1 MYQKDLKSKRKGNI
15 CPRCCCE
22 DTKTITFSS
31 HGLYFSECIPNIYKA
46 IIKGRAGEMMNDIF
60 FTEEENAF
68 RKKLQEFIEAEIA
81 PHAREIEESNRYPRE
96 LIKKMGDAQYLAVF
110 HPPEYGGSGKGLST
124 EIIVCEE
131 ISAVSPALDMSRM
144 ASVTLYGAPL
154 RRFGTEEQKQKYLVP
169 VIKGEKIGAIAITE
183 PDVGSDT
190 AGMKTRAERD
200 GDEYIINGEKKF
212 ITNGSQA
219 DYLCVFAITNP
230 DVHPKDGMS
239 AFIFPKDTKGFSV
252 VEDHDLMGMK
262 GARVSQLKFEDCRI
276 PAENMAGEENSGF
289 RVLMDELDSERTAI
303 AAEAVGYCRMP
314 FEEAVTWSCE
324 RIQFDRPIRYFE
336 AVSFKVAEMA
346 TEIEAAR
353 LMVLKAA
360 RMYDKGMKI
369 TKEAAMAKIFATEA
383 SVDVANKA
391 LQILGGN
398 GYTRNYRVEQ
408 FLRDARLM
416 MIGGGTAEILRF
428 LVQREIYK
436 ERKT

>member
-1 MYQKDLKSKRKGNI
+1 
-15 CPRCCCE
+15 
-22 DTKTITFSS
+22 
-31 HGLYFSECIPNIYKA
+31 
-46 IIKGRAGEMMNDIF
+46 
-60 FTEEENAF
+60 
-68 RKKLQEFIEAEIA
+68 
-81 PHAREIEESNRYPRE
+81 
-96 LIKKMGDAQYLAVF
+96 
-110 HPPEYGGSGKGLST
+110 
-124 EIIVCEE
+124 
-131 ISAVSPALDMSRM
+131 
-144 ASVTLYGAPL
+144 
-154 RRFGTEEQKQKYLVP
+154 
-169 VIKGEKIGAIAITE
+169 
-183 PDVGSDT
+183 
-190 AGMKTRAERD
+190 MKTKAERD

-239 AFIFPKDTKGFSV
+239 AFIFPKETKGFSV

-276 PAENMAGEENSGF
+276 PAENMVGEENSGF

-303 AAEAVGYCRMP
+303 AAEAVGYCRVP
-314 FEEAVTWSCE
+314 FEEAITWSCE

-336 AVSFKVAEMA
+336 AISFKIAEMA
-346 TEIEAAR
+346 TKIEAAR
-353 LMVLKAA
+353 LLILKAA

-383 SVDVANKA
+383 SVDVANNA

-436 ERKT
+436 ERKG

>member
-1 MYQKDLKSKRKGNI
+1 
-15 CPRCCCE
+15 
-22 DTKTITFSS
+22 
-31 HGLYFSECIPNIYKA
+31 
-46 IIKGRAGEMMNDIF
+46 MNGIF

-68 RKKLQEFIEAEIA
+68 RQELQEFIEAEIA
-81 PHAREIEESNRYPRE
+81 PHAREIEENNTYPRD
-96 LIKKMGDAQYLAVF
+96 LIRKMGEAGYLAVF

-131 ISAVSPALDMSRM
+131 LSAVSPSMDMGRM
-144 ASVTLYGAPL
+144 SSVTLFGAPL
-154 RRFGTEEQKQKYLVP
+154 RRFATEEQKQTYLAP
-169 VIKGEKIGAIAITE
+169 VIRGEKIGAIGITE

-190 AGMKTRAERD
+190 AGMKTRAEKD

-219 DYLCVFAITNP
+219 DYLCLFAITNP

-239 AFIFPKDTKGFSV
+239 GFIFPTDTKGFSV
-252 VEDHDLMGMK
+252 VEDHQMMGMS
-262 GARVSQLKFEDCRI
+262 GARVSQLKFEDCRV
-276 PAENMAGEENSGF
+276 PAENMVGEKNKGF

-303 AAEAVGYCRMP
+303 AAEAVGYCRVP
-314 FEEAVTWSCE
+314 FEEALKWSCE
-324 RIQFDRPIRYFE
+324 RIQFDRPIRFFE
-336 AVSFKVAEMA
+336 GVSFKIAEMA
-346 TEIEAAR
+346 TKIEAAR
-353 LMVLKAA
+353 LLVLKAA

-383 SVDVANKA
+383 SVEVCHKA

-398 GYTRNYRVEQ
+398 GYTKNYKTEQ

-428 LVQREIYK
+428 LIQREIYK
-436 ERKT
+436 ERK

>member
-1 MYQKDLKSKRKGNI
+1 MYN
-15 CPRCCCE
+15 
-22 DTKTITFSS
+22 TI
-31 HGLYFSECIPNIYKA
+31 IPNLYKA
-46 IIKGRAGEMMNDIF
+46 IQKGRQGEIMNDIF

-68 RKKLQEFIEAEIA
+68 RQELKEFIQAEIA
-81 PHAREIEESNRYPRE
+81 PHARRIEEQNEYPRD
-96 LIKKMGDAQYLAVF
+96 LIKKMGDAGYLAVF

-131 ISAVSPALDMSRM
+131 LSAVNPAMDMGRM
-144 ASVTLYGAPL
+144 ASVTLFGAPL

-169 VIKGEKIGAIAITE
+169 VIKGEKIGAIGITE

-190 AGMKTRAERD
+190 AGMKTRAVKE
-200 GDEYIINGEKKF
+200 GDEYVINGEKKF

-219 DYLCVFAITNP
+219 DFICLFAITNP

-239 AFIFPKDTKGFSV
+239 GFIFPTDTPGFSV
-252 VEDHDLMGMK
+252 VEDHDMMGMS

-276 PAENMAGEENSGF
+276 PAENLVGETDNGF
-289 RVLMDELDSERTAI
+289 RILMDELDSERTAI
-303 AAEAVGYCRMP
+303 AAEAVGYCRVP
-314 FEEAVTWSCE
+314 FEEAVQWSTE

-336 AVSFKVAEMA
+336 GVSFKIAEMS
-346 TEIEAAR
+346 TKIEAAR
-353 LMVLKAA
+353 LLTLKAA

-383 SVDVANKA
+383 SVDVAHNA
-391 LQILGGN
+391 LQVLGGN
-398 GYTRNYRVEQ
+398 GYTKNYRTEQ

-428 LVQREIYK
+428 LIQREIYK
-436 ERKT
+436 ERK

>member
-1 MYQKDLKSKRKGNI
+1 LKSKRKGNI

>member
-1 MYQKDLKSKRKGNI
+1 
-15 CPRCCCE
+15 
-22 DTKTITFSS
+22 
-31 HGLYFSECIPNIYKA
+31 
-46 IIKGRAGEMMNDIF
+46 MNDIF
-60 FTEEENAF
+60 FTEEENVF
-68 RKKLQEFIEAEIA
+68 RKELQEFIEAEIA
-81 PHAREIEESNRYPRE
+81 PHARDVENNNRYPRD
-96 LIKKMGDAQYLAVF
+96 LIKKMGDARYLAVF

-131 ISAVSPALDMSRM
+131 LSAVSPAMDMSRM

-154 RRFGTEEQKQKYLVP
+154 RRFATEEQKQTYLAP
-169 VIKGEKIGAIAITE
+169 VIRGEKIGAIGITE

-190 AGMKTRAERD
+190 AGMKTRAIKE
-200 GDEYIINGEKKF
+200 GDEYVINGEKKF

-219 DYLCVFAITNP
+219 DYICLFAITNS

-239 AFIFPKDTKGFSV
+239 AFIFPTTIKGFSV
-252 VEDHDLMGMK
+252 VEDHDMMGMK
-262 GARVSQLKFEDCRI
+262 GARVSQLKFKDCRI
-276 PAENMAGEENSGF
+276 PAENLVGGENNGF

-303 AAEAVGYCRMP
+303 AAEAVGYCRLP
-314 FEEAVTWSCE
+314 YEEAVKWSCE
-324 RIQFDRPIRYFE
+324 RIQFDKPIRYFE
-336 AVSFKVAEMA
+336 GVSFKVAEMA
-346 TEIEAAR
+346 TKIEAAR
-353 LMVLKAA
+353 LLVLKAA

-383 SVDVANKA
+383 SVEVANDA
-391 LQILGGN
+391 LQIMGGN

-436 ERKT
+436 ERG